1 MAFTQAPINYAKQY
15 GKELANAYP
24 YLSYFADLWNQ
35 GEAARFRPLTG
46 KTVMIPSMTVSGA
59 RAANRDQITGI
70 FNRNFNVEWQA
81 CTLSM
86 DREWDTLV
94 DPLDMVETNEVA
106 TIANVTRTFNEQQK
120 VPEQDAYMASKL
132 AEFAAAFGGVDTAS
146 ITTAN
151 ILELWDTYL
160 AYMTDLRVNRDRVQ
174 CKMTP
179 AVYKLLKE
187 AAGLTRFVETSEGFR
202 GVDRNIARLDGVKI
216 TEVPSD
222 MMKSAYDFTTGWA
235 IGGSAANI
243 DLIMYDPMAIAAPI
257 VYDTAMLSAP
267 TAQSKGKWLYYER
280 YYYDVFALNQRNGG
294 IFTHRSAAASLGTL
308 TVTSVAGDAAGKT
321 IITATGY
328 GIGENGTP
336 FAGLEMYITSGNN
349 SAPSVTYG
357 SNLPTAGGVTWT
369 KIGGTPIELTS
380 QTADKYATVALVNA
394 QTGKAVAAGSA
405 TEVVGV

>member
-59 RAANRDQITGI
+59 RAANRDQITGV

-132 AEFAAAFGGVDTAS
+132 AGFAAAFGGVDTSS

-151 ILELWDTYL
+151 ILELWDSYL

-222 MMKSAYDFTTGWA
+222 MMKSAYDFTNGWA
-235 IGGSAANI
+235 IGNSAANI

-308 TVTSVAGDAAGKT
+308 AVTSVAGSAAGKT

-336 FAGLEMYITSGNN
+336 FAGLDAYITAGNN
-349 SAPSVTYG
+349 AAPSVTYG
-357 SNLPTAGGVTWT
+357 SALPSSVTWT
-369 KIGGTPIELTS
+369 KIGGTPIELAS
-380 QTADKYATVALVNA
+380 QTASKYATVALVNA

-405 TEVVGV
+405 TEVVGT